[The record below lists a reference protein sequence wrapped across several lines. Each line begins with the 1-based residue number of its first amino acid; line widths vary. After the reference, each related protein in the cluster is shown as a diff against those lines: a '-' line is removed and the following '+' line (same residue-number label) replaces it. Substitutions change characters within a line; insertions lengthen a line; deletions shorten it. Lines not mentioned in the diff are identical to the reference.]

1 MTKIYEANNHILI
14 HAGYADPVEH
24 SHMAAHIIV
33 CLDGEMCVMSDGTE
47 YLCYGIMIP
56 SGISHMVNT
65 YEKDVLVFLYDCT
78 TNVARQMEN
87 IRCISRENCDSIIKL
102 YKDMQQECTGGCYKK
117 FETSVLEL
125 LGITDSMHQI
135 SDERV
140 VAAMSYIRKES
151 SEKLSCRDVAG
162 AVHLSPGRFSHLFK
176 AQVGMT
182 FAAYVIYQ
190 RVMRAYMLILQGK
203 SITEA
208 ALMAGFSS
216 SAHFSDV
223 NRRVFGIPAGTITRD
238 LIFIKVS

>member
-1 MTKIYEANNHILI
+1 M
-14 HAGYADPVEH
+14 
-24 SHMAAHIIV
+24 
-33 CLDGEMCVMSDGTE
+33 
-47 YLCYGIMIP
+47 
-56 SGISHMVNT
+56 
-65 YEKDVLVFLYDCT
+65 FLYDCT

-125 LGITDSMHQI
+125 LSITDSMHQI

-140 VAAMSYIRKES
+140 EAAMSYIRKES

>member
-24 SHMAAHIIV
+24 SHMAAHIMV

-47 YLCYGIMIP
+47 YLCHGIMIP
-56 SGISHMVNT
+56 SGISHKVDT

-78 TNVARQMEN
+78 TSVAKQIEN
-87 IRCISRENCDSIIKL
+87 IRCLANENCDGIIKL
-102 YKDMQQECTGGCYKK
+102 YMDMQQDCTGGCYKK

-140 VAAMSYIRKES
+140 VAAMNYIQKKS
-151 SEKLSCRDVAG
+151 SEKISCRDVAEK
-162 AVHLSPGRFSHLFK
+162 VHLSPGRFSHLFK
-176 AQVGMT
+176 EQVGMT

-190 RVMRAYMLILQGK
+190 RIIFAYTLIILGK

-208 ALMAGFSS
+208 ALTAGFSS
-216 SAHFSDV
+216 SAHFADV
-223 NRRVFGIPAGTITRD
+223 NRRVFGISAGVIIRD
-238 LIFIKVS
+238 LAIIKV